1 LEAKDSP
8 SNKRANRPIIGGED
22 GEGFDNSSFGM
33 PGIEN
38 KVTCGDLMLFI
49 ALRNDIMK
57 LTQRQKSAGA

>member
-1 LEAKDSP
+1 M
-8 SNKRANRPIIGGED
+8 GGEGRED
-22 GEGFDNSSFGM
+22 TQKSSFGM